1 MRTLRMVLAFFV
13 LVLVLA
19 SLVPLNLIQVLSLVL
34 WPFSRKAFR
43 LVNRQVC
50 AVFFGSLNFLM
61 EKVAGVEVVISGD
74 PVPWRENAFV
84 IANHQAMADIP
95 ALIAIAR
102 RAGRTGDVKWFV
114 KDPIK
119 WVPGIGWGMLFLDC
133 IYVKR
138 NWMADRERVLKTF
151 ESLRQHR
158 TPFFLV
164 SFLEGTRIT
173 PSKKERSQNF
183 GRRQKLPHL
192 EHVML
197 PRTKGFEATMEGLGD
212 QKQAVYDVTIGYEGK
227 PPGLFALLLGKVR
240 RIHLHVK
247 RYPVAVIPKENEARG
262 NWAIDRYVE
271 KDDRLRSFKET
282 GSLART

>member
-1 MRTLRMVLAFFV
+1 MRTLRMVPAFLF
-13 LVLVLA
+13 LVLLLA
-19 SLVPLNLIQVLSLVL
+19 LLVPLNLIQMLSLVL
-34 WPFSRKAFR
+34 WPFSGKAFR
-43 LVNRQVC
+43 FVNRQVC
-50 AVFFGSLNFLM
+50 ATFFGGLNFLM
-61 EKVAGVEVVISGD
+61 EKVAGVKVVLTGD

-138 NWMADRERVLKTF
+138 NWMADRQRVLKTF

-197 PRTKGFEATMEGLGD
+197 PRTKGFEATMEGLGEH
-212 QKQAVYDVTIGYEGK
+212 KQAVYDVTIGYEGQ
-227 PPGLFALLLGKVR
+227 PPGLFALLLGKVE
-240 RIHLHVK
+240 RIHLHLQ
-247 RYPVAVIPKENEARG
+247 RYPVTAIPKDNEGRG

-271 KDDRLRSFKET
+271 KDHRLGLFRET
-282 GSLART
+282 RSLARP